1 MSGGCVNRGKPKAL
15 TRMPCVGPRSLE
27 AAQEGKK
34 RRKASAP
41 ATANRGAWL
50 GTALVSTWSSFL
62 RKAPNPA
69 CPQCV
74 PAHAHTPRS
83 EPGRPHHARALTS
96 LSGLLGPST
105 SGRWQATL
113 SPPRLAGH
121 NMACAGICPRE
132 GWEAAVPSDAGVAI
146 LRTRWLSAAPRH
158 GASVLTAQS
167 SWNEMHFTSTNTRT
181 A

>member
-15 TRMPCVGPRSLE
+15 TRMPCVGPQSLE

-34 RRKASAP
+34 RRKASTP

-50 GTALVSTWSSFL
+50 QTALVSTWSSFL

-74 PAHAHTPRS
+74 PAHTHTPHR
-83 EPGRPHHARALTS
+83 EPGQPHPCPRSHKPARDHTT
-96 LSGLLGPST
+96 LSGLHGPST

-132 GWEAAVPSDAGVAI
+132 GWEAAVPSDAGVAV
-146 LRTRWLSAAPRH
+146 LRTRWVSAAPRH
-158 GASVLTAQS
+158 GAPVLTAQS
-167 SWNEMHFTSTNTRT
+167 S
-181 A
+181 